1 MNRGDKAAE
10 RARRFD
16 VVRLVCAVGERAA
29 GAEGVVCDDA
39 AVDEVWVIIE
49 SVDVEGRPRGV
60 LDVDLSDLQLVQ
72 RHVV

>member
-1 MNRGDKAAE
+1 MNQGDKAAE

-16 VVRLVCAVGERAA
+16 FVRLVCPVGEHAA
-29 GAEGVVCDDA
+29 GADGFVRDDA
-39 AVDEVWVIIE
+39 AVDEGWVIIE
-49 SVDVEGRPRGV
+49 LVDEEGRPRGV